1 MRAPVGRPSLNISIP
16 IMVWAFVELMR
27 DRQNG
32 LPRLPVRAGCRRLQ
46 KSFSEDF
53 KGGRFLTF
61 ETIRRHYK
69 TVDKDQEAKATAM
82 GFYRFG
88 HGMRE
93 QLGWDEHPWMW
104 LMNPAVFTAMAARSN

>member
-1 MRAPVGRPSLNISIP
+1 MRAPVGRPPLENSIG
-16 IMVWAFVELMR
+16 IMLWAFVELMR

-46 KSFSEDF
+46 KAFSEDF

-69 TVDKDQEAKATAM
+69 SVDKDQEAKAAAIE
-82 GFYRFG
+82 FYRFG
-88 HGMRE
+88 RGMRE
-93 QLGWDEHPWMW
+93 QLGWDERPWMW
-104 LMNPAVFTAMAARSN
+104 LINPAVFVAMATRSN